1 MRFIADENV
10 PRHVIDRLRAD
21 GFDVTLIE
29 GPLSGVPDREV
40 LRAAEVEARFLITAD
55 QDFGDLVIRHRTRVR
70 GVIVFRLERL
80 SNPAKADRVSEVIAV
95 HRDRL
100 AGNFVVIQPA
110 RTRIRPLHLEP
121 K

>member
-40 LRAAEVEARFLITAD
+40 LRAAEGEARFLITAD
-55 QDFGDLVIRHRTRVR
+55 RILAISSYVIGFGCAACA
-70 GVIVFRLERL
+70 FRLERL
-80 SNPAKADRVSEVIAV
+80 SNPAKAIGSVKS
-95 HRDRL
+95 
-100 AGNFVVIQPA
+100 
-110 RTRIRPLHLEP
+110 
-121 K
+121 